1 MNSRPGVTATTD
13 MAVLLSEL
21 QALPSGLEA
30 LRAGSGAGSL
40 ASSGVPSTHSMNS
53 GQAGSPGLCPGQAG
67 QAPPATYRSGAPRLR
82 SWISDFRSRIFD
94 YN

>member
-30 LRAGSGAGSL
+30 LRAGSGAGGLYERGRFNMIPYISPL
-40 ASSGVPSTHSMNS
+40 CQRGV
-53 GQAGSPGLCPGQAG
+53 
-67 QAPPATYRSGAPRLR
+67 RRL
-82 SWISDFRSRIFD
+82 SDNVILRRQPK
-94 YN
+94 NL